1 MVDLESHGNICGSFD
16 TRTKVYT
23 IWRGPE
29 HLCIIFNAWGIQTEI
44 IERLENEFKCVLIRL
59 EYTENNKKTILYT
72 SFNNYITY
80 SKEAK
85 LNENDGLQKFL
96 NVGYFT
102 DKLSDISL
110 DIGQIKPITVDI
122 MTIPNKFQ
130 ILDFF
135 LNPTCNYNIVV
146 VDGPPGSGK
155 TFKITN
161 ELRKY
166 PVEPNWIHD
175 PDDICM
181 RNENLSGQQII
192 NIIDPADH
200 MDIPKNIL
208 NWPGKY
214 IFITTDLKSLPSD
227 LRGTKVIHVNIPLPT
242 REELYCAYNEET
254 CIEFDKAGYC
264 SDIDDIPQEITNYH
278 ALNFWILSG
287 FSLYKISPQ
296 SIGGNLS
303 LQEVLEGIVKNG
315 ISYPFKNFPFW
326 MLDNLLNK
334 LILYDDK
341 IDKISFID
349 TYKKSGMSECIYLE
363 LIRNIIMNS
372 EKLVDYRG
380 VYIEKKKTKREKEVE
395 EFETGDLTKKMIMK
409 EVDNK
414 PSLFDFE

>member
-1 MVDLESHGNICGSFD
+1 MLEAFLM
-16 TRTKVYT
+16 
-23 IWRGPE
+23 P
-29 HLCIIFNAWGIQTEI
+29 
-44 IERLENEFKCVLIRL
+44 
-59 EYTENNKKTILYT
+59 T
-72 SFNNYITY
+72 S
-80 SKEAK
+80 
-85 LNENDGLQKFL
+85 
-96 NVGYFT
+96 
-102 DKLSDISL
+102 
-110 DIGQIKPITVDI
+110 
-122 MTIPNKFQ
+122 
-130 ILDFF
+130 
-135 LNPTCNYNIVV
+135 NYNILV

-155 TFKITN
+155 TTQIKH
-161 ELRKY
+161 ELCKY
-166 PVEPNWIHD
+166 PVEVNWIHD
-175 PDDICM
+175 EEDIYM
-181 RNENLSGQQII
+181 KMSTLSGTQVVSV
-192 NIIDPADH
+192 IDPADN
-200 MDIPKNIL
+200 MDIPKNIID
-208 NWPGKY
+208 WPGKY
-214 IFITTDLKSLPSD
+214 IFITTDLKSLPPD

-242 REELYCAYNEET
+242 REELYSAYRGVT
-254 CIEFDKAGYC
+254 ALEFAEHGYNP
-264 SDIDDIPQEITNYH
+264 DIDDIPLEITNYH

>member
-1 MVDLESHGNICGSFD
+1 MLE
-16 TRTKVYT
+16 
-23 IWRGPE
+23 
-29 HLCIIFNAWGIQTEI
+29 A
-44 IERLENEFKCVLIRL
+44 
-59 EYTENNKKTILYT
+59 
-72 SFNNYITY
+72 
-80 SKEAK
+80 
-85 LNENDGLQKFL
+85 FL
-96 NVGYFT
+96 
-102 DKLSDISL
+102 L
-110 DIGQIKPITVDI
+110 
-122 MTIPNKFQ
+122 
-130 ILDFF
+130 
-135 LNPTCNYNIVV
+135 PTCNYNVVV

-155 TFKITN
+155 TTKIKY
-161 ELRKY
+161 ELCKY

-175 PDDICM
+175 PDEICM
-181 RNENLSGQQII
+181 KVANLAGTEVI

-208 NWPGKY
+208 DWPGKY

-227 LRGTKVIHVNIPLPT
+227 LRGTKVIHINIPLPT
-242 REELYCAYNEET
+242 REELLDALNGC
-254 CIEFDKAGYC
+254 DAGTHNKYK
-264 SDIDDIPQEITNYH
+264 ITNIPPEITNYH

-303 LQEVLEGIVKNG
+303 LEEVLRGIVELG
-315 ISYPFKNFPFW
+315 VSYPFKNFPFW

-341 IDKISFID
+341 IDRISFID

-380 VYIEKKKTKREKEVE
+380 VYIEKKKSKREKEVE
-395 EFETGDLTKKMIMK
+395 EFETGDLTKKMVEIKMN
-409 EVDNK
+409 ENK